1 MAINETNPDSQLHFH
16 GLSCTLTC
24 MERLSRNAT
33 ACWTASGVS
42 YRNLIVAI
50 VIIIGVTV
58 AGPA

>member
-1 MAINETNPDSQLHFH
+1 
-16 GLSCTLTC
+16 
-24 MERLSRNAT
+24 MERLSRIAT
-33 ACWTASGVS
+33 ACKTALGVS